1 MIVRNPILTG
11 CCPDP
16 SVCRVGED
24 YYLVNSTFE
33 FFPGVPIYHSK
44 DLVNWEQIGHCIS
57 REEQLQFAKGRL
69 NSTGI
74 FAPTIRYNNGI
85 FYMVTTNMN
94 DQGIASGNFFMWAE
108 NPAGP
113 WSNAIF
119 LDLEGI
125 DPSFYFEE
133 NRAYYT
139 GTSEAGIYI
148 QEVDLD
154 KGVPVGES
162 KVLWP
167 GTGGAYP
174 EGPHIYKKGDWYY
187 LMISEGGTERC
198 HMVTMARSNAL
209 FGTYEACPHNPLMTN
224 RSLKL
229 PLQAIGHA
237 DLVQDVAG
245 NWWAIC
251 LGIRPLG
258 YPPRHHLGRETMLVP
273 VDWSGDWP
281 IFGDNGAVHE
291 TFETDKIDVE
301 QSFFTEFHPDF
312 TKHELELPWNH
323 LYEPKADFVKVGDG
337 TLTLLGD
344 TYSLAEANAVTWVGV
359 RQKHFN
365 CEVISVA

>member
-187 LMISEGGTERC
+187 LNVCR
-198 HMVTMARSNAL
+198 
-209 FGTYEACPHNPLMTN
+209 
-224 RSLKL
+224 
-229 PLQAIGHA
+229 
-237 DLVQDVAG
+237 
-245 NWWAIC
+245 
-251 LGIRPLG
+251 
-258 YPPRHHLGRETMLVP
+258 
-273 VDWSGDWP
+273 WS
-281 IFGDNGAVHE
+281 
-291 TFETDKIDVE
+291 
-301 QSFFTEFHPDF
+301 
-312 TKHELELPWNH
+312 
-323 LYEPKADFVKVGDG
+323 
-337 TLTLLGD
+337 
-344 TYSLAEANAVTWVGV
+344 V
-359 RQKHFN
+359 RQQYQYCCFPP
-365 CEVISVA
+365 ISIPRVCISIPQYYPWRCPRQWFHLESDGRCGACQIPIWSL